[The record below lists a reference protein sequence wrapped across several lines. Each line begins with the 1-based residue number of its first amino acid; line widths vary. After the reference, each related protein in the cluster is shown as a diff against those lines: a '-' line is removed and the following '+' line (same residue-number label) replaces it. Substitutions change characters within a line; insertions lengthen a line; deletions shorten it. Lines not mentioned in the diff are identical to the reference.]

1 MRKKIIILDGIP
13 LNEKIKNNL
22 GGGSKKHIIGF
33 ERKDKFTLNSFNLS
47 ELI

>member
-1 MRKKIIILDGIP
+1 MKNKKIILDGIP
-13 LNEKIKNNL
+13 LNEKIINNL
-22 GGGSKKHIIGF
+22 GGGSKKHIMGF